1 MNFLIRIIIRLM
13 QLVMDVKQM
22 LLEIKQEQV
31 KTALNI
37 QIKEVAD
44 EKFYN
49 RC

>member
-1 MNFLIRIIIRLM
+1 M

-44 EKFYN
+44 ENLQSMLMIMMKQI
-49 RC
+49 